1 MESGAFAIWIDS
13 GKVLIPHP
21 SIPTNPLLANPV
33 YLAGYIERM
42 GTGTR
47 DIVSKCV
54 ELGLREPEFIQNEE
68 FKVTLWRKEEVT
80 GQAGT
85 KQGPSRDQA
94 TGQVGQVTGQVAG
107 QAGAKLKQS
116 RDQVTRQVKSLLL
129 IMEDEE
135 MSVKEMMGALNL
147 VGRDNF
153 VNYYLNLAVDL
164 GLVTPKYPDKPTH
177 PKQKY
182 LLTSKGMVLKKEL
195 TQK

>member
-1 MESGAFAIWIDS
+1 
-13 GKVLIPHP
+13 
-21 SIPTNPLLANPV
+21 
-33 YLAGYIERM
+33 
-42 GTGTR
+42 
-47 DIVSKCV
+47 
-54 ELGLREPEFIQNEE
+54 
-68 FKVTLWRKEEVT
+68 
-80 GQAGT
+80 
-85 KQGPSRDQA
+85 
-94 TGQVGQVTGQVAG
+94 
-107 QAGAKLKQS
+107 
-116 RDQVTRQVKSLLL
+116 
-129 IMEDEE
+129 MEDEE